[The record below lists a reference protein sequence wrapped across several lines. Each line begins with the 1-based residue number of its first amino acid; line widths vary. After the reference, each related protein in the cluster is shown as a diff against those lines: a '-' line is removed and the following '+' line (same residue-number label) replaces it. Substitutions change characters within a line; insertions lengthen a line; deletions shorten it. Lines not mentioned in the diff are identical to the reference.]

1 MRKRFER
8 IASLISAI
16 VTGIETLVLIAIIIG
31 QALLLER
38 SNRAQL
44 LEIGL
49 NASILLVSL
58 VTFIL
63 SIFALKRAKGDYL
76 SAYKNR
82 RLIYAV
88 MAFDYLLAFLFFTY
102 CLIEKNILVVLY
114 VLCLILLMIAGSL
127 YLYEVN
133 QYFKNKNAGNLTKKE
148 EEIETK

>member
-58 VTFIL
+58 VTFML

-102 CLIEKNILVVLY
+102 CLIEKNILVV
-114 VLCLILLMIAGSL
+114 VLECFGGGFICSMSNTLNDCRLALSIRGQSIFQKQKRWKF
-127 YLYEVN
+127 N
-133 QYFKNKNAGNLTKKE
+133 
-148 EEIETK
+148 